1 MANSALINDL
11 RKQFA
16 ENPRRVFARL
26 ANEYRKQGELEAAI
40 EICRQHVPLQPTYIS
55 GYIVLGQA
63 LYESGQ
69 LDEAR
74 TTFETAL
81 ELDPENLI
89 ALRQLGDI
97 AHAHGDLHGARAWYQ
112 RLLEVDPQNDEVAE
126 QLRAIEANGA
136 QSESAETD
144 SSGPVSWGDINPER
158 EETQPE
164 IESVPTLS
172 HFEMLV
178 EPSALAELET
188 NDPAAPPVESRPALP
203 VAEVD
208 EPGLVQLDDLMD
220 IPIPPPP
227 VTEPEGIDGLPAI
240 AELAPAV
247 EEPSP
252 IEGLSLIE
260 GPIDLGEIPKV
271 EGLVMEEEFAPPEE
285 LMPAVE
291 LTPVSEPTPV
301 AENTPPEDGLLAE
314 ESPSVDALSPFA
326 HSPDVIVP
334 ADESVEGE
342 EPPPPVFATETM
354 AELYERQGFPER
366 ALSIYQQL
374 AEHRPDDEALRER
387 IARLEHIATPTGGV
401 ETVRAGRTAGEFFGA
416 LAHRRPPRNGTA
428 DSNGTRRPVARQAT
442 PTRSLAGGG
451 LSSLFS
457 DGAVAEQDDEAAVAL
472 AGAYAPGV
480 LGKAG
485 APAAP
490 ATDELS
496 LDKVFGAGSEPDAR
510 RPEADVSF
518 DQFFARDEAQASG
531 GNGASH
537 PSVGNEASG
546 EGDLALFHD
555 WLEGLK
561 KS

>member
-97 AHAHGDLHGARAWYQ
+97 AHAHGDLDGARAWYQ

-126 QLRAIEANGA
+126 QLRAIEANAA
-136 QSESAETD
+136 QPDAEAAA
-144 SSGPVSWGDINPER
+144 SSGPVSWSDINPER
-158 EETQPE
+158 EEPQPA
-164 IESVPTLS
+164 IEPVPTLS

-178 EPSALAELET
+178 EPSTLAELVP
-188 NDPAAPPVESRPALP
+188 NDPAALPAESPHVTAGD
-203 VAEVD
+203 VA
-208 EPGLVQLDDLMD
+208 EPGLLELDDLVE
-220 IPIPPPP
+220 IPLPPPP
-227 VTEPEGIDGLPAI
+227 VAEPEPIDDLPVI
-240 AELAPAV
+240 AELAPAM

-252 IEGLSLIE
+252 VEGLSLVE
-260 GPIDLGEIPKV
+260 ESVDVGEIPKV
-271 EGLVMEEEFAPPEE
+271 EGLVMEEEFAPPAE
-285 LMPAVE
+285 LRPVEE
-291 LTPVSEPTPV
+291 LTPGPEFTPV
-301 AENTPPEDGLLAE
+301 AESAPAAEHRLPE
-314 ESPSVDALSPFA
+314 ESPSIEALSPVDA
-326 HSPDVIVP
+326 SAED
-334 ADESVEGE
+334 DEPS
-342 EPPPPVFATETM
+342 PPVFATETM

-387 IARLEHIATPTGGV
+387 IARLKRIATPTGGV
-401 ETVRAGRTAGEFFGA
+401 ETVKAGRTAREFFGA

-428 DSNGTRRPVARQAT
+428 DSNGARRSVARPAT
-442 PTRSLAGGG
+442 PTRSLGGGG

-457 DGAVAEQDDEAAVAL
+457 DGAVAEHDDEAAVAL

-490 ATDELS
+490 APDELS
-496 LDKVFGAGSEPDAR
+496 LDKVFGGGSEPEAR
-510 RPEADVSF
+510 RPEANVSF
-518 DQFFARDEAQASG
+518 DEFFARDEGQAHG
-531 GNGASH
+531 GNGAPQ
-537 PSVGNEASG
+537 PSSGNEASDG
-546 EGDLALFHD
+546 DDLALFHD